1 MSPSQMARERM
12 AEETARYHD
21 RQHRR
26 LMVTLL
32 HPPQAM
38 GEPQYSEAAW
48 RADYH
53 YREAEAARV
62 RELAIQLEGFE
73 VESLVRLCR
82 RAA

>member
-1 MSPSQMARERM
+1 MARERM
-12 AEETARYHD
+12 AEETAAYHE
-21 RQHRR
+21 RRHRR

-38 GEPQYSEAAW
+38 GDARYSEISR

-53 YREAEAARV
+53 WREAEAARV
-62 RELAIQLEGFE
+62 RVVAIQLEGFE